1 MEEILTSN
9 LKELLNRLKPF
20 IFEILKPFKLE
31 KSRLIEQMDFFIQN
45 GELVLYAPE
54 YIEFVDK
61 GRGAGKMP
69 PVQKILD
76 WVIFYQIGTG
86 KDDSTKIAWAV
97 AKSISKNGTRGK
109 FFLQKLTQ
117 EVFDLYVNTIDNT
130 IDDYFKQ
137 L

>member
-1 MEEILTSN
+1 MEEILTRN

-20 IFEILKPFKLE
+20 IFEVLKPFKLE
-31 KSRLIEQMDFFIQN
+31 KSRLIEQMDFSIQN

-54 YIEFVDK
+54 YIEFVDN
-61 GRGAGKMP
+61 GRKAGKMP
-69 PVQKILD
+69 PVSKILD

-86 KDDSTKIAWAV
+86 KDDSTKIAWSV
-97 AKSISKNGTRGK
+97 AKSIEKNGTRGK

-117 EVFDLYVNTIDNT
+117 DIFELYSDTINKTIDE
-130 IDDYFKQ
+130 YFKK